1 MMDEFENNRENEH
14 VDQTPHAETPY
25 DTGDGNTDN
34 LKRTEQQTEQNA
46 EHRQEDA
53 YTQAQQYGSTYYG
66 DMRTQEYMQAMAERA
81 QQMSQGTEH
90 YYNNNYQQP
99 NQNAYNYG
107 QNNYYQ
113 NGFQNADAEQPKAKV
128 KKAKKQRVKKAK
140 SPKTPHNKRTFWKKG
155 VAVVASAA
163 VFGGVAGGAFYGIA
177 GNQIKKLDA
186 LTNTT
191 TEVASTTSAATTQ
204 SLSLLTSTASVGNG
218 MDVSTIAEN
227 VMPSVVA
234 INISAIVEQQGM
246 FGYTQQYEAEGSGSG
261 IIIGE
266 NDSELL
272 MVTNNHVV
280 SDATTVNVTFADGES
295 YEAQVKSTDS
305 DTDLAIVV
313 VKLSDIKESTM
324 NQIKIA
330 TIGDS
335 DSLKVGEQVVAI
347 GNALGYGQSVTTGIV
362 SAKDRTNSTNTT
374 PLIQTDAAINPGNSG
389 GALLNMKG
397 EVIGINSSKYSD
409 TTVEG
414 MGYAIPI
421 TAVQDRLD
429 DLMNRQ
435 TREKVDESE
444 KGYLGISCA
453 TVSSD
458 VSEAYG
464 IPEGVL
470 VTDVASK
477 SAAEKAGIKA
487 NYVITKIDGQSISS
501 AEELTEKLNYY
512 AVGETVPIT
521 YEYLKDDAYVEKT
534 VDVTLMENPNANNK

>member
-140 SPKTPHNKRTFWKKG
+140 SPKTPHNKRTFLKKG

-204 SLSLLTSTASVGNG
+204 SLSLTSTASVGNG

>member
-140 SPKTPHNKRTFWKKG
+140 STKTPHNKRTFWKKG

-204 SLSLLTSTASVGNG
+204 SLSLTSTASVGNG

-534 VDVTLMENPNANNK
+534 VDVTLMENPNVNNK

>member
-204 SLSLLTSTASVGNG
+204 SLSLTSTASVGNG

-305 DTDLAIVV
+305 DTDLAIVD

>member
-204 SLSLLTSTASVGNG
+204 SLSLTSTASVGNG

-521 YEYLKDDAYVEKT
+521 YEYLKDDEYVEKT

>member
-191 TEVASTTSAATTQ
+191 TEVASTTSAVTTQ
-204 SLSLLTSTASVGNG
+204 SLSLTSTASVGNG

>member
-204 SLSLLTSTASVGNG
+204 SLSLTSTASVGNG

-335 DSLKVGEQVVAI
+335 DFLKVGEQVVAI

>member
-81 QQMSQGTEH
+81 KQMSQGTEH

-140 SPKTPHNKRTFWKKG
+140 STKTPHNKRTFWKKG

-204 SLSLLTSTASVGNG
+204 SLSLTSTASVGNG

>member
-113 NGFQNADAEQPKAKV
+113 NGFQNADAEHPKAKV

-204 SLSLLTSTASVGNG
+204 SLSLTSTASVGNG

>member
-14 VDQTPHAETPY
+14 VDQTTHAETPY

-34 LKRTEQQTEQNA
+34 LKHTKQQTEQHA
-46 EHRQEDA
+46 GHTQQDA
-53 YTQAQQYGSTYYG
+53 YTQEQQYGNTYYS

-99 NQNAYNYG
+99 NQNAYSYG
-107 QNNYYQ
+107 QTNYYQ
-113 NGFQNADAEQPKAKV
+113 NGYRNADAEQSNAKV

-140 SPKTPHNKRTFWKKG
+140 TPKTPHNKRTFWKKG

-191 TEVASTTSAATTQ
+191 TEVASTTSAPTTE
-204 SLSLLTSTASVGNG
+204 SLSLTSTASVGNG

-313 VKLSDIKESTM
+313 VKLSDIKDSTM
-324 NQIKIA
+324 NSIKIA

-435 TREKVDESE
+435 TREKVSEDE
-444 KGYLGISCA
+444 KGYLGVSCQ

-458 VSEAYG
+458 ISEAYG
-464 IPEGVL
+464 IPTGVL
-470 VTDVASK
+470 VAEVQSG
-477 SAAEKAGIKA
+477 SAAEKAGIKK

-512 AVGETVPIT
+512 KSGETVPIT
-521 YEYLKDDAYVEKT
+521 YEYMKNNEYTEKT
-534 VDVTLMENPNANNK
+534 VDVTLMDNPNTK

>member
-128 KKAKKQRVKKAK
+128 KKAKKQRIKKAK

-204 SLSLLTSTASVGNG
+204 SLSLTSTASVGNG

>member
-140 SPKTPHNKRTFWKKG
+140 SPKMPHNKRTFWKKG

-204 SLSLLTSTASVGNG
+204 SLSLTSTASVGNG

>member
-186 LTNTT
+186 LMNTT
-191 TEVASTTSAATTQ
+191 TEAASTTSAPTTE
-204 SLSLLTSTASVGNG
+204 SLSLTSTASVGNG

>member
-163 VFGGVAGGAFYGIA
+163 VFGGVAGVAFYGIA

-204 SLSLLTSTASVGNG
+204 SLSLTSTASVGNG

>member
-25 DTGDGNTDN
+25 DTGDGKTDN

-204 SLSLLTSTASVGNG
+204 SLSLTSTASVGNG

>member
-34 LKRTEQQTEQNA
+34 LKRTEQQTEQHA

-204 SLSLLTSTASVGNG
+204 SLSLTSTASVGNG

-470 VTDVASK
+470 VTDVAGK

>member
-204 SLSLLTSTASVGNG
+204 SLSLTSTASVGNG

-234 INISAIVEQQGM
+234 INILAIVEQQGM

>member
-128 KKAKKQRVKKAK
+128 KKAKKQRVEKAK

-204 SLSLLTSTASVGNG
+204 SLSLTSTASVGNG

>member
-204 SLSLLTSTASVGNG
+204 SLSLTSTASVGNG

-246 FGYTQQYEAEGSGSG
+246 LGYTQQYEAEGSGSG

>member
-204 SLSLLTSTASVGNG
+204 SLSLTSTASVGNG

-521 YEYLKDDAYVEKT
+521 YEYLKDDAYVEKN

>member
-34 LKRTEQQTEQNA
+34 LKRTEQQTEQHA

-53 YTQAQQYGSTYYG
+53 YTQAQQNGSTYYG

-204 SLSLLTSTASVGNG
+204 SLSLTSTASVGNG

-453 TVSSD
+453 TVSSE

>member
-128 KKAKKQRVKKAK
+128 KKTKKQRVKKAK

-204 SLSLLTSTASVGNG
+204 SLSLTSTASVGNG

>member
-204 SLSLLTSTASVGNG
+204 SLSLTSTASVGNG

-347 GNALGYGQSVTTGIV
+347 GNALGYGQSVTIGIV

>member
-34 LKRTEQQTEQNA
+34 LKRTEQQTEQHA

-81 QQMSQGTEH
+81 QQMSQGTER
-90 YYNNNYQQP
+90 YYSNNYQQA

-140 SPKTPHNKRTFWKKG
+140 APKAPHNKRTFWKKG

-191 TEVASTTSAATTQ
+191 TEVASTTSAATTE
-204 SLSLLTSTASVGNG
+204 SLSLTSTASIGNG

-313 VKLSDIKESTM
+313 VKLSDIKDSTM
-324 NQIKIA
+324 NSIKIA

>member
-14 VDQTPHAETPY
+14 VDQTTHAETPY

-34 LKRTEQQTEQNA
+34 LKRTTQQTEQHA
-46 EHRQEDA
+46 GHTQQDA
-53 YTQAQQYGSTYYG
+53 YTQAQQYGNTYYG

-81 QQMSQGTEH
+81 QQMSQGTGH

-99 NQNAYNYG
+99 NQNAYSYG
-107 QNNYYQ
+107 QTGYYQ
-113 NGFQNADAEQPKAKV
+113 NDYRNADAEQSKAKV

-140 SPKTPHNKRTFWKKG
+140 TQKTPHNKRTFWKKG

-177 GNQIKKLDA
+177 GNQIKKLNA

-191 TEVASTTSAATTQ
+191 TEAVSTTSAPTTE
-204 SLSLLTSTASVGNG
+204 SLSLTSTASVGNG

>member
-14 VDQTPHAETPY
+14 VDQTPHAEAPY

-34 LKRTEQQTEQNA
+34 LKRTEQQTEQHA

-53 YTQAQQYGSTYYG
+53 YTQAQQNGSTYYG

-90 YYNNNYQQP
+90 YYNNNYQQA

-113 NGFQNADAEQPKAKV
+113 NGFQNADAEQSKAKV
-128 KKAKKQRVKKAK
+128 KKAKKQRVKKSKA
-140 SPKTPHNKRTFWKKG
+140 PKTPHNKRTFWKKG

-191 TEVASTTSAATTQ
+191 TEAASTTSAPTTE
-204 SLSLLTSTASVGNG
+204 SLSLTSTASIGNG
-218 MDVSTIAEN
+218 MDVSTIAQN

>member
-14 VDQTPHAETPY
+14 VDQTTHAETPY

-34 LKRTEQQTEQNA
+34 LKRTTQQTEQHA
-46 EHRQEDA
+46 GHTQQDA
-53 YTQAQQYGSTYYG
+53 YTQAQQYGNTYYG

-81 QQMSQGTEH
+81 QQMSQGTGH

-99 NQNAYNYG
+99 NQNAYSYG
-107 QNNYYQ
+107 QTGYYQ
-113 NGFQNADAEQPKAKV
+113 NDYRNADAEQSKAKV

-140 SPKTPHNKRTFWKKG
+140 TPKTPHNKRTFWKKG

-191 TEVASTTSAATTQ
+191 TEAASTTSAPTTE
-204 SLSLLTSTASVGNG
+204 SLSLTSTASVGNG

-435 TREKVDESE
+435 TREKVSEEE
-444 KGYLGISCA
+444 KGYLGISCQ

-464 IPEGVL
+464 IPTGVL
-470 VTDVASK
+470 VAEVQSG
-477 SAAEKAGIKA
+477 SAAEKAGIKK

-512 AVGETVPIT
+512 KSGETVPIT
-521 YEYLKDDAYVEKT
+521 YEYMKNNEYTEKT
-534 VDVTLMENPNANNK
+534 VDVTLMDNPNTK

>member
-34 LKRTEQQTEQNA
+34 LKRTEQQTEQHA

-53 YTQAQQYGSTYYG
+53 YTQAQQYGNTYYG

-99 NQNAYNYG
+99 NQNSYNYG

-140 SPKTPHNKRTFWKKG
+140 APKTPHNKRTFWKKG

-191 TEVASTTSAATTQ
+191 TEVASTTSAATTE
-204 SLSLLTSTASVGNG
+204 SLSLTSTASIGNG
-218 MDVSTIAEN
+218 MDVSTIAQN

>member
-34 LKRTEQQTEQNA
+34 LKRSEQQTEQNA

-204 SLSLLTSTASVGNG
+204 SLSLTSTASVGNG

>member
-34 LKRTEQQTEQNA
+34 LKRTEQQTEQHA

-53 YTQAQQYGSTYYG
+53 YTQAQQNGSTYYG

-204 SLSLLTSTASVGNG
+204 SLSLTSTASVGNG

-374 PLIQTDAAINPGNSG
+374 PLIQTDSAINPGNSG

-477 SAAEKAGIKA
+477 GAAEKAGIKA

>member
-14 VDQTPHAETPY
+14 VDQTTHAEAPY

-34 LKRTEQQTEQNA
+34 LKRTTQQTEQHA
-46 EHRQEDA
+46 GHTQQDA
-53 YTQAQQYGSTYYG
+53 YTQAQQYGNTYYG

-81 QQMSQGTEH
+81 QQMSQGTGH

-99 NQNAYNYG
+99 NQNAYSYG
-107 QNNYYQ
+107 QTNYYQ
-113 NGFQNADAEQPKAKV
+113 NGYRNADAEQSNAKV

-140 SPKTPHNKRTFWKKG
+140 TPKTPHNKRTFWKKG

-177 GNQIKKLDA
+177 GNQIKKLNA

-191 TEVASTTSAATTQ
+191 TEVASTTSAPTTE
-204 SLSLLTSTASVGNG
+204 SLSLTSTASVGNG

-435 TREKVDESE
+435 TREKVSEEE
-444 KGYLGISCA
+444 KGYLGISCQ

-464 IPEGVL
+464 IPTGVL
-470 VTDVASK
+470 VAEVQSG
-477 SAAEKAGIKA
+477 SAAEKAGIKK

-512 AVGETVPIT
+512 KSGETVPIT
-521 YEYLKDDAYVEKT
+521 YEYMKNNEYTEKT
-534 VDVTLMENPNANNK
+534 VDVTLMDNPNTK